1 MDVEVINTELKEKK
15 YKFRLYPNSVQ
26 RQFLQQ
32 CFGSARFVYNHFLG
46 LDKQMYEETS
56 KTGKGKKLSWAE
68 HNRMLT
74 QLKREEGYEWLSD
87 IPAIVL
93 EASLNHLKVAW
104 TNFFRGLGKG
114 DSANRVG
121 SPKFK
126 SRYSEQ
132 SISLKQMNGG
142 TSNRIESGRLYTS
155 KFNDATRRGNYGPMK
170 INVHRTFS
178 GKIGEVT
185 ISKSKTGKYYA
196 VISLKEPHRPLPL
209 TGKDKKVGIDIGL
222 KELAVL
228 SDGTRYE
235 NPKFMEKYFKKLK
248 HEQRQL
254 SKKKRGS
261 KSRQRQRLKVAK
273 VHEDIKN
280 ARSTYLNTVSKD
292 IVRNNDTI
300 IMEGLSVK
308 GMMSKKHGNDKKAIR
323 RGLGDV
329 GLGEFNRMIEY
340 KSKWNGREFKK
351 IDRFFASSKLCS
363 ECGWKNE
370 NLELG
375 HRKWVCD
382 SCGVEHD
389 RDLNAAK
396 NILNE
401 GCKDI

>member
-1 MDVEVINTELKEKK
+1 MSVEVIDTELAEKK
-15 YKFRLYPNSVQ
+15 YKFRLYPNSEQ
-26 RQFLQQ
+26 RQFLAQ

-87 IPAIVL
+87 VPSIALV
-93 EASLNHLKVAW
+93 ASLNHLKQAW
-104 TNFFRGLGKG
+104 SNFFRNIGKN
-114 DSANRVG
+114 SSTKRVG

-126 SRYSEQ
+126 NRYSEQ
-132 SISLKQMNGG
+132 SISLQQFRGIR
-142 TSNRIESGRLYTS
+142 NRIEYGRLYTT
-155 KFNDATRRGNYGPMK
+155 KFNDATRRGNYGPIK
-170 INVHRTFS
+170 INVHRPFN

-196 VISLKEPHRPLPL
+196 VISLKEPHRPLPS
-209 TGKDKKVGIDIGL
+209 TGKDKKVGIDVGL

-235 NPKFMEKYFKKLK
+235 NPKFMEKYLKKLK
-248 HEQRQL
+248 YEQGQL

-308 GMMSKKHGNDKKAIR
+308 EMMSTKHGNDKKSIR

-329 GLGEFNRMIEY
+329 GLGEFTRMIEY
-340 KSKWNGREFKK
+340 KSKWNKRQFKK
-351 IDRFFASSKLCS
+351 IDKYFPSSKLCS
-363 ECGWKNE
+363 DCGWKNE
-370 NLELG
+370 NLEL
-375 HRKWVCD
+375 RNRTWVCE

-396 NILNE
+396 NILKE